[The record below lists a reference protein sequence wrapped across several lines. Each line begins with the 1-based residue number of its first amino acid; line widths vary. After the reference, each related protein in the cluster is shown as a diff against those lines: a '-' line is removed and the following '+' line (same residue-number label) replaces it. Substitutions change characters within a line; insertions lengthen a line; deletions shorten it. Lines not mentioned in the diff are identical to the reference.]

1 MIMKIISLVSVSIAL
16 ILFGCII
23 NNKSFYGTYSFDGC
37 YDVKHQLILSQD
49 STFFYINQ
57 SGLRTTTSRGKYF
70 QSRNI
75 IYLHTK
81 TDSFNNKLKVTEYV
95 LDSSKKVLF
104 KVVDNEDN
112 PLSKVAI
119 RVNEDTI
126 LVTDSAGNVSIDWR
140 QNVNFISIKYLDL
153 NWTKFLP
160 KNQKSNLFNIIINND
175 VQAYINLD
183 SVRLKIKNN
192 KLVMIGNPISNGN
205 KIILKKT
212 NNIP

>member
-1 MIMKIISLVSVSIAL
+1 
-16 ILFGCII
+16 
-23 NNKSFYGTYSFDGC
+23 
-37 YDVKHQLILSQD
+37 
-49 STFFYINQ
+49 
-57 SGLRTTTSRGKYF
+57 
-70 QSRNI
+70 
-75 IYLHTK
+75 
-81 TDSFNNKLKVTEYV
+81 
-95 LDSSKKVLF
+95 
-104 KVVDNEDN
+104 VVDNEDN